1 MPAGNARVVVVLPD
15 GQELRASLY
24 ERRRVPDGWQ
34 YRVAITLWTAASNG
48 HQEPVEHTVWL
59 DASHVRPIEG
69 GDYSTVPT
77 RPPAA
82 AGLGVARQAW
92 TIQNLPHRP
101 GHPGARLIHIIGCQP
116 GAIPI
121 NLDQALDAL
130 QQPRTVPC
138 RECNATSSFTPAD

>member
-1 MPAGNARVVVVLPD
+1 MPASVTRVVVVLPD

-24 ERRRVPDGWQ
+24 ERRRGPDGWQ

-48 HQEPVEHTVWL
+48 RQEPAEHTVWL
-59 DASHVRPIEG
+59 DADHVRPIEG
-69 GDYSTVPT
+69 GNYSTVPT
-77 RPPAA
+77 RPPAP
-82 AGLGVARQAW
+82 AGGRGARQAW

-101 GHPGARLIHIIGCQP
+101 GYPGARLIHIIGCQLD
-116 GAIPI
+116 GIPI

>member
-1 MPAGNARVVVVLPD
+1 MPAGNARVIVVLPD

-34 YRVAITLWTAASNG
+34 YRVAITLWTAASSG
-48 HQEPVEHTVWL
+48 RQEPVEHAVCL
-59 DASHVRPIEG
+59 DAGHVRPIEG

-77 RPPAA
+77 RPAAA
-82 AGLGVARQAW
+82 AGRGGARQAW
-92 TIQNLPHRP
+92 TIQNLPQRP
-101 GHPGARLIHIIGCQP
+101 GHHGARLIHIIGCQP
-116 GAIPI
+116 GGVPI